1 MAQEGQEDVISFIA
15 LIFINLSI
23 NMFDLPI
30 GRSNMFLNMTEDS
43 YAYGLPEFCCFKC
56 YIFAG
61 TTNSTFLLKTQF
73 VMTM

>member
-1 MAQEGQEDVISFIA
+1 MLKNGTGGSRGFYK
-15 LIFINLSI
+15 FYC
-23 NMFDLPI
+23 FDIYKSI

>member
-1 MAQEGQEDVISFIA
+1 MAQEGQEDVVSFIA

-23 NMFDLPI
+23 
-30 GRSNMFLNMTEDS
+30 NMFLNMTEDS

>member
-1 MAQEGQEDVISFIA
+1 MLKNGTGGSRGCYKFYC
-15 LIFINLSI
+15 
-23 NMFDLPI
+23 FDIYKSI